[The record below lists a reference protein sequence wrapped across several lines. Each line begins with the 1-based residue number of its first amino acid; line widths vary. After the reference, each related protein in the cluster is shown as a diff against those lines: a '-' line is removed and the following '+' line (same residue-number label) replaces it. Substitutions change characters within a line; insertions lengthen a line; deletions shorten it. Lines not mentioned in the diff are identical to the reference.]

1 MRYFPRKTRSLS
13 SRSVDP
19 SKGNEPLTNVYKMT
33 PSDQTSTSGP
43 SYFFPVNRGRKANIY
58 NVTCAIF
65 SSSLHLMRKIIQ
77 PFTLEEFGRRIGRTS
92 AKRIQLAPRR
102 EFVTES
108 EVGNFNIHF
117 TIQ

>member
-1 MRYFPRKTRSLS
+1 
-13 SRSVDP
+13 
-19 SKGNEPLTNVYKMT
+19 
-33 PSDQTSTSGP
+33 
-43 SYFFPVNRGRKANIY
+43 
-58 NVTCAIF
+58 
-65 SSSLHLMRKIIQ
+65 MRKIIQ